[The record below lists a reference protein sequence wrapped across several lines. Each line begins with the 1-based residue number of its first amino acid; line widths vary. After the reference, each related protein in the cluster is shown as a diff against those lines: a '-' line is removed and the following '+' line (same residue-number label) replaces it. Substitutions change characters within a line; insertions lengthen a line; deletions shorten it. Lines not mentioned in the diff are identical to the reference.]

1 MSHGFARNGLVS
13 TTVAPIR
20 QEWQR
25 PSDWLSLPTVSGGDE
40 KLVGLYK
47 IINGDNWFAVSVTG
61 AYTIDWGD
69 GTTTDTASGT
79 TTYKNLSWSS
89 YSGTTATTDGFR
101 QAIITITPQSGS
113 TLTSVNLNVK
123 HNQSGLPAYATGW
136 LDVKMAG
143 ASLTT
148 LTVGGGAVYN
158 SALKRFEF
166 VGGSALTSG
175 SVMFSSCYQLAT
187 IVGTSWTSGISDF
200 NSMFWGCSSLS
211 AIPLINTAAGTF
223 FNSMFNGCS
232 SLSTIPL
239 INTAAGTSFANMFQ
253 NCVSL
258 SAIPL
263 INTAAGTSFASMF
276 LGCVSLS
283 TIPLINTAAGTS
295 FASMFQ
301 NCVSLSAIPLIN
313 TAAGTSFA
321 SMFIGCSSLS
331 TIPLINTAAGTS
343 FTNMFNA
350 CTSLRTV
357 PALNTAAGTSF
368 TNMFNGC
375 SSLESAPLAGTRY
388 AISYASCALSS
399 AELDAIYTGLGTAA
413 GSQTITVTS
422 NYGTTGD
429 TPSIATGKGWTV
441 TGS

>member
-25 PSDWLSLPTVSGGDE
+25 PSDWLTLPTVSGGDQ

-69 GTTTDTASGT
+69 GTTTNTASGT

-89 YSGTTATTDGFR
+89 YSGSTATTDGFR

-148 LTVGGGAVYN
+148 LTVGGSTVYN

-166 VGGSALTSG
+166 VGGSALTYG
-175 SVMFSSCYQLAT
+175 GAMFQSCYQLAT

-200 NSMFWGCSSLS
+200 TNMFQNCSSLS
-211 AIPLINTAAGTF
+211 TIPLINTAAGTSF
-223 FNSMFNGCS
+223 TSMFNGCS

-239 INTAAGTSFANMFQ
+239 INTAAGTSFANMF
-253 NCVSL
+253 L
-258 SAIPL
+258 S
-263 INTAAGTSFASMF
+263 
-276 LGCVSLS
+276 
-283 TIPLINTAAGTS
+283 
-295 FASMFQ
+295 
-301 NCVSLSAIPLIN
+301 
-313 TAAGTSFA
+313 
-321 SMFIGCSSLS
+321 
-331 TIPLINTAAGTS
+331 
-343 FTNMFNA
+343 

>member
-25 PSDWLSLPTVSGGDE
+25 PPDWLPLPTVSGGDQ

-47 IINGDNWFAVSVTG
+47 IINGDNWFAVSVAG

-69 GTTTDTASGT
+69 GTTTNTASGT

-89 YSGTTATTDGFR
+89 YSSTTATTDGFR

-148 LTVGGGAVYN
+148 LTVGGSTVYN

-166 VGGSALTSG
+166 VGGSALTYG
-175 SVMFSSCYQLAT
+175 GVMFNSCYQLAT

-200 NSMFWGCSSLS
+200 
-211 AIPLINTAAGTF
+211 T
-223 FNSMFNGCS
+223 
-232 SLSTIPL
+232 
-239 INTAAGTSFANMFQ
+239 NMFQ
-253 NCVSL
+253 S
-258 SAIPL
+258 
-263 INTAAGTSFASMF
+263 
-276 LGCVSLS
+276 CVSLS

-295 FASMFQ
+295 FTSMFL
-301 NCVSLSAIPLIN
+301 NCSSLSAIPLIN

-321 SMFIGCSSLS
+321 NMFQGCVSLS

-343 FTNMFNA
+343 FTNMFHL

>member
-25 PSDWLSLPTVSGGDE
+25 PSDWLSLPTVSGGDQ

-69 GTTTDTASGT
+69 GTTTNTASGT

-89 YSGTTATTDGFR
+89 YSGSTATTDGFR

-148 LTVGGGAVYN
+148 LTVGGSTVYN

-166 VGGSALTSG
+166 VGGSALTYG
-175 SVMFSSCYQLAT
+175 GAMFQSCYQLAT

-200 NSMFWGCSSLS
+200 TNMFQGCSSLS
-211 AIPLINTAAGTF
+211 AIPLINTAAGT
-223 FNSMFNGCS
+223 
-232 SLSTIPL
+232 
-239 INTAAGTSFANMFQ
+239 SFANMFW
-253 NCVSL
+253 
-258 SAIPL
+258 
-263 INTAAGTSFASMF
+263 
-276 LGCVSLS
+276 
-283 TIPLINTAAGTS
+283 
-295 FASMFQ
+295 
-301 NCVSLSAIPLIN
+301 
-313 TAAGTSFA
+313 
-321 SMFIGCSSLS
+321 GCSSLS

-343 FTNMFNA
+343 FTNMFW
-350 CTSLRTV
+350 
-357 PALNTAAGTSF
+357 
-368 TNMFNGC
+368 GC

-413 GSQTITVTS
+413 GSQTITVS
-422 NYGTTGD
+422 GNYGTTGD

>member
-25 PSDWLSLPTVSGGDE
+25 PSDWLSLPTVSGGDQ

-69 GTTTDTASGT
+69 GTTTNTASGT

-89 YSGTTATTDGFR
+89 YSGSTATTDGFR

-143 ASLTT
+143 GSLTT
-148 LTVGGGAVYN
+148 LTVGGSTVYN

-166 VGGSALTSG
+166 VGGSALTYG
-175 SVMFSSCYQLAT
+175 GVMFNSCYQLAT

-200 NSMFWGCSSLS
+200 
-211 AIPLINTAAGTF
+211 T
-223 FNSMFNGCS
+223 
-232 SLSTIPL
+232 
-239 INTAAGTSFANMFQ
+239 NMFQ
-253 NCVSL
+253 NCSSL

-276 LGCVSLS
+276 
-283 TIPLINTAAGTS
+283 
-295 FASMFQ
+295 Q
-301 NCVSLSAIPLIN
+301 
-313 TAAGTSFA
+313 
-321 SMFIGCSSLS
+321 
-331 TIPLINTAAGTS
+331 
-343 FTNMFNA
+343 
-350 CTSLRTV
+350 
-357 PALNTAAGTSF
+357 
-368 TNMFNGC
+368 GC

>member
-25 PSDWLSLPTVSGGDE
+25 PSDWLSLPTVSGGDQ

-69 GTTTDTASGT
+69 GTTTNTASGT

-89 YSGTTATTDGFR
+89 YSGSTATTDGFR

-148 LTVGGGAVYN
+148 LTVGGSTVYN

-166 VGGSALTSG
+166 VGGSALTYG
-175 SVMFSSCYQLAT
+175 GAMFNSCSQLAT

-200 NSMFWGCSSLS
+200 
-211 AIPLINTAAGTF
+211 T
-223 FNSMFNGCS
+223 SMFNGCS

-239 INTAAGTSFANMFQ
+239 INTAAGTSFA
-253 NCVSL
+253 
-258 SAIPL
+258 
-263 INTAAGTSFASMF
+263 SMF
-276 LGCVSLS
+276 NS
-283 TIPLINTAAGTS
+283 
-295 FASMFQ
+295 
-301 NCVSLSAIPLIN
+301 
-313 TAAGTSFA
+313 
-321 SMFIGCSSLS
+321 
-331 TIPLINTAAGTS
+331 
-343 FTNMFNA
+343 

>member
-25 PSDWLSLPTVSGGDE
+25 PSDWLTLPTVSGGDQ

-69 GTTTDTASGT
+69 GTTTNTASGT

-89 YSGTTATTDGFR
+89 YSGSTATTDGFR

-148 LTVGGGAVYN
+148 LTVGGSTVYN

-166 VGGSALTSG
+166 VGGSALTYG
-175 SVMFSSCYQLAT
+175 GAMFQSCYQLAT

-200 NSMFWGCSSLS
+200 TNMFQGCV
-211 AIPLINTAAGTF
+211 
-223 FNSMFNGCS
+223 
-232 SLSTIPL
+232 SLSTIP
-239 INTAAGTSFANMFQ
+239 
-253 NCVSL
+253 
-258 SAIPL
+258 P
-263 INTAAGTSFASMF
+263 INTAAGTSFAS
-276 LGCVSLS
+276 
-283 TIPLINTAAGTS
+283 
-295 FASMFQ
+295 
-301 NCVSLSAIPLIN
+301 
-313 TAAGTSFA
+313 
-321 SMFIGCSSLS
+321 
-331 TIPLINTAAGTS
+331 
-343 FTNMFNA
+343 
-350 CTSLRTV
+350 
-357 PALNTAAGTSF
+357 
-368 TNMFNGC
+368 MFNGC

>member
-25 PSDWLSLPTVSGGDE
+25 PPDWLSLPTVSGGDQ

-47 IINGDNWFAVSVTG
+47 IINGDNWFAVSVAG

-69 GTTTDTASGT
+69 GTTTNTASGT

-89 YSGTTATTDGFR
+89 YSSTTATTDGFR

-148 LTVGGGAVYN
+148 LTVGGSTVYN

-166 VGGSALTSG
+166 VGGSALTYG
-175 SVMFSSCYQLAT
+175 GVMFNSCYQLAT

-200 NSMFWGCSSLS
+200 TSMFQGCS
-211 AIPLINTAAGTF
+211 
-223 FNSMFNGCS
+223 
-232 SLSTIPL
+232 
-239 INTAAGTSFANMFQ
+239 
-253 NCVSL
+253 SL

-276 LGCVSLS
+276 
-283 TIPLINTAAGTS
+283 
-295 FASMFQ
+295 Q
-301 NCVSLSAIPLIN
+301 
-313 TAAGTSFA
+313 
-321 SMFIGCSSLS
+321 GCS
-331 TIPLINTAAGTS
+331 
-343 FTNMFNA
+343 
-350 CTSLRTV
+350 SLRTV

-375 SSLESAPLAGTRY
+375 SSLESAPLDGTRY

>member
-25 PSDWLSLPTVSGGDE
+25 PSDWLTLPTVSGGDQ

-69 GTTTDTASGT
+69 GTTTNTASGT

-89 YSGTTATTDGFR
+89 YSGSTATTDGFR

-148 LTVGGGAVYN
+148 LTVGGSTVYN

-166 VGGSALTSG
+166 VGGSALTYG
-175 SVMFSSCYQLAT
+175 GAMFQSCYQLAT

-200 NSMFWGCSSLS
+200 TN
-211 AIPLINTAAGTF
+211 
-223 FNSMFNGCS
+223 MFN
-232 SLSTIPL
+232 
-239 INTAAGTSFANMFQ
+239 
-253 NCVSL
+253 
-258 SAIPL
+258 
-263 INTAAGTSFASMF
+263 
-276 LGCVSLS
+276 
-283 TIPLINTAAGTS
+283 
-295 FASMFQ
+295 
-301 NCVSLSAIPLIN
+301 
-313 TAAGTSFA
+313 
-321 SMFIGCSSLS
+321 GCSSLS

-343 FTNMFNA
+343 FTNMFLN
-350 CTSLRTV
+350 CFSLSTI

-368 TNMFNGC
+368 AGMFNGC

-422 NYGTTGD
+422 NHGTTGD